1 MFQLISKITRFN
13 YYGTPQRAL
22 RSNFLNILGMRDGL
36 EITNNGVECEVAGAR
51 MRWCG
56 MGEKALGRR
65 PSRGGLDTHLRLQ
78 FKILTT
84 ERIVKKPSHSNNYYL
99 FNL

>member
-1 MFQLISKITRFN
+1 MFQVISKITRLN

-36 EITNNGVECEVAGAR
+36 EITGLSNEFAGAR

-56 MGEKALGRR
+56 MGRKL
-65 PSRGGLDTHLRLQ
+65 
-78 FKILTT
+78 
-84 ERIVKKPSHSNNYYL
+84 
-99 FNL
+99 